1 MNRMTINS
9 GVLRGSRK
17 TLELAIPL
25 VLSQMAIVAMTVV
38 DTVTFGWLGVQV
50 LAAGAL
56 ASALFSLVHV
66 VCSGVLIAI
75 SNQVAYENGAGNPEN
90 ITAAVESGVILSL
103 LIGVAAILLIALS
116 GPLLLLAGQD
126 ARTVSDAMAYLPA
139 AAVGIIPSLLFTTLR
154 GLTVGLGRPG
164 PITFITVCAVLFK
177 MALNGALVLM
187 MQAGWVSASPSFLLQ
202 GLGVISSLIFGLMA
216 LFLWHYCRRN
226 FARYLRRPQWRTVR
240 SAIFRDTLAQGIPIG
255 ISYGVE
261 AGLFTC
267 VALLIGH
274 FGPTALAAHHIANQC
289 VFLTFMMAVGLSHA
303 SSIRVGAAAGR
314 GDLREARRLGRQG
327 MLIGLVPMTVT
338 ASLYFFFGDVLVGLL
353 VGADSAA
360 SREVASLAIKL
371 LSVAACFQW
380 FDSTQVIAA
389 GALRGLKDARFTM
402 IASIL
407 GYWGVGM
414 TTALWLSRAANVG
427 PSGVWW
433 GLVVGLGATACM
445 LVLRFEHMTNMP
457 ALIRAG
463 CDESNAVA

>member
-1 MNRMTINS
+1 MNVIKANPS
-9 GVLRGSRK
+9 VLQGSRK

-25 VLSQMAIVAMTVV
+25 ILSQVAIVIMTVV
-38 DTVTFGWLGVQV
+38 DTVAFSWLGVHV

-56 ASALFSLVHV
+56 ATALFSLVHI

-75 SNQVAYENGAGNPEN
+75 SNQVAFENGAGNRGN
-90 ITAAVESGVILSL
+90 IAAAVESGVILSV
-103 LIGVAAILLIALS
+103 LIGMAAILLIAVS

-126 ARTVSDAMAYLPA
+126 VGTVSDAMAYLPA
-139 AAVGIIPSLLFTTLR
+139 AALGIIPSLLFTTFR

-177 MALNGALVLM
+177 MVLNCALVVM
-187 MQAGWVSASPSFLLQ
+187 VQASWVSASPSVLLRM
-202 GLGVISSLIFGLMA
+202 LGAISSIVFGLMA
-216 LFLWHYCRRN
+216 FFLWYYCSKN
-226 FARYLRRPQWRTVR
+226 FAQYLRWPQWVTVR
-240 SAIFRDTLAQGIPIG
+240 SATFRDTLAQGIPIG

-303 SSIRVGAAAGR
+303 SSIRVGEAAGS
-314 GDLREARRLGRQG
+314 GDLAEAKRLGRQG
-327 MLIGLVPMTVT
+327 MLIGLVPMTFT
-338 ASLYFFFGDVLVGLL
+338 AGLYFFFGDVLVGLL
-353 VGADSAA
+353 VGVDTSA

-371 LSVAACFQW
+371 LAVAACFQW

-414 TTALWLSRAANVG
+414 TTALWLSRSANIG

-433 GLVVGLGATACM
+433 GLVVGLGTTACM
-445 LVLRFEHMTNMP
+445 LVLRFEHVTNAPEM
-457 ALIRAG
+457 IRAG
-463 CDESNAVA
+463 L

>member
-1 MNRMTINS
+1 MNAIKANH
-9 GVLRGSRK
+9 GVLHGSRK
-17 TLELAIPL
+17 TLGLAVPL
-25 VLSQMAIVAMTVV
+25 ILSQVAIVIMTVV
-38 DTVTFGWLGVQV
+38 DTVAFSWLGVDV

-56 ASALFSLVHV
+56 ATALFSLVHI

-75 SNQVAYENGAGNPEN
+75 SNQVAFENGAGNRAN
-90 ITAAVESGVILSL
+90 IATAVESGVILSV
-103 LIGVAAILLIALS
+103 LIGVAAILLIAVS
-116 GPLLLLAGQD
+116 GPLLLMAGQD
-126 ARTVSDAMAYLPA
+126 ARTVADAMAYLPA
-139 AAVGIIPSLLFTTLR
+139 AAVGIIPSLLFTTFR

-177 MALNGALVLM
+177 MVLNGALVVM
-187 MQAGWVSASPSFLLQ
+187 VQAGWVSASPAILLQ
-202 GLGVISSLIFGLMA
+202 ALGAISSIVFGLMA
-216 LFLWHYCRRN
+216 FFLWYYCSKN
-226 FARYLRRPQWRTVR
+226 FARYVRWPQWITVR

-303 SSIRVGAAAGR
+303 SSIRVGEAAGS
-314 GDLREARRLGRQG
+314 GDLAEAKRLGRQG
-327 MLIGLVPMTVT
+327 MLIGLVPMTFT

-353 VGADSAA
+353 VGADTSA
-360 SREVASLAIKL
+360 SREVAGLAIKL
-371 LSVAACFQW
+371 LAVAACFQW

-414 TTALWLSRAANVG
+414 TTALWLSRSANIG

-445 LVLRFEHMTNMP
+445 LVLRFEHVTNAPEM
-457 ALIRAG
+457 IRVG
-463 CDESNAVA
+463 L

>member
-1 MNRMTINS
+1 MNAIKANP
-9 GVLRGSRK
+9 GVLHGSRK

-25 VLSQMAIVAMTVV
+25 ILSQMAIVVMTVV
-38 DTVTFGWLGVQV
+38 DTVTFSWLGVHV

-56 ASALFSLVHV
+56 ATALFSLVHI

-75 SNQVAYENGAGNPEN
+75 SNQVAFENGAGNRDN
-90 ITAAVESGVILSL
+90 ICTAVESGVILSV
-103 LIGVAAILLIALS
+103 LIGMAAIVLIAVS
-116 GPLLLLAGQD
+116 GPVLLMAGQD
-126 ARTVSDAMAYLPA
+126 VRTVSDAMAYLPA
-139 AAVGIIPSLLFTTLR
+139 AAAGIIPSLLFTTFR
-154 GLTVGLGRPG
+154 GLTVGLSRPG

-177 MALNGALVLM
+177 MLLNGALVVM
-187 MQAGWVSASPSFLLQ
+187 VQAGWIAAAPSTLLR
-202 GLGVISSLIFGLMA
+202 GLGVISSIVFGLMA
-216 LFLWHYCRRN
+216 FSLWHYCRKH
-226 FARYLRRPQWRTVR
+226 FAQYLRWPQWLTVR

-274 FGPTALAAHHIANQC
+274 FGPTALAAHHVANQC

-303 SSIRVGAAAGR
+303 SSIRVGEAGGS
-314 GDLREARRLGRQG
+314 GDLAEAKRLGRQG
-327 MLIGLVPMTVT
+327 MLIGLVPMTFT
-338 ASLYFFFGDVLVGLL
+338 AGLYFFFGDVLVGLL
-353 VGADSAA
+353 VGVDTSA
-360 SREVASLAIKL
+360 SREVASLAIQL
-371 LSVAACFQW
+371 LTVAACFQW

-414 TTALWLSRAANVG
+414 TTALWLSRSANIG

-433 GLVVGLGATACM
+433 GLVLGLGATACM
-445 LVLRFEHMTNMP
+445 LVLRFEHVTNAPVLMRS
-457 ALIRAG
+457 L
-463 CDESNAVA
+463 DLSS